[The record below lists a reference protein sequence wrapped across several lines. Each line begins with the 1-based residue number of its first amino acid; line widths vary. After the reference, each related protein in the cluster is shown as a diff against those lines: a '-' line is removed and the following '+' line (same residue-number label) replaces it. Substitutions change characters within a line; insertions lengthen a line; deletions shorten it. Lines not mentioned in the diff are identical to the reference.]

1 MICCKELTILML
13 VIGCCVFAVSET
25 VAVTAS
31 TKSFMA
37 YDALCS
43 DNVEL
48 AEKMRIEQ
56 ALNDL

>member
-1 MICCKELTILML
+1 MA
-13 VIGCCVFAVSET
+13 G
-25 VAVTAS
+25 

-37 YDALCS
+37 DDAPCS
-43 DNVEL
+43 NDVEL